1 MLKETLLLDST
12 RPFSDA
18 PNMDIGCPEHSSEGV
33 PSSWYALRVS
43 YSRELKVQDRLNELG
58 VKTFVPMMW
67 RRCPVKP
74 GMTTGNP
81 GMTKGKPGMTT
92 GNPGM
97 TTGNPGMTTV
107 NPGMTKGKPTTSSL
121 PAPTG
126 QSTESLKRMRK
137 NPSRRLVPAV
147 GNLCFAYST
156 RAELEDFIRG
166 YGDTSPVHFYWDR
179 TANKPLTVPEK
190 AMNDFIA
197 VSSTLDEDLIYITE
211 ITSKLREGQTVKVKE
226 GPFKGVEGKVVR
238 IRKSRRILVE
248 LPGMLAVATTYIQP
262 EYLEII

>member
-18 PNMDIGCPEHSSEGV
+18 PNMDIGCPELSSEGV

-43 YSRELKVQDRLNELG
+43 YSRELKVQDKLNELG

-81 GMTKGKPGMTT
+81 GMTKGKPGMTK
-92 GNPGM
+92 GKLGM
-97 TTGNPGMTTV
+97 TTG

-126 QSTESLKRMRK
+126 

-226 GPFKGVEGKVVR
+226 GPFKGIEGKVVR
-238 IRKSRRILVE
+238 IRKSRRILIE

>member
-1 MLKETLLLDST
+1 MLDST

-18 PNMDIGCPEHSSEGV
+18 PNMDIGCTEHSSEGV

-74 GMTTGNP
+74 GMT
-81 GMTKGKPGMTT
+81 KGKQ
-92 GNPGM
+92 
-97 TTGNPGMTTV
+97 
-107 NPGMTKGKPTTSSL
+107 TTSSL

-126 QSTESLKRMRK
+126 K
-137 NPSRRLVPAV
+137 PSRRLVPAV

-166 YGDTSPVHFYWDR
+166 YGETSPVHFYWDR

-226 GPFKGVEGKVVR
+226 GPFKGIEGKVVR

>member
-1 MLKETLLLDST
+1 MLDST

-81 GMTKGKPGMTT
+81 
-92 GNPGM
+92 
-97 TTGNPGMTTV
+97 
-107 NPGMTKGKPTTSSL
+107 
-121 PAPTG
+121 
-126 QSTESLKRMRK
+126 
-137 NPSRRLVPAV
+137 SRRLVPAV

-166 YGDTSPVHFYWDR
+166 YGETSPVHFYWDR

>member
-18 PNMDIGCPEHSSEGV
+18 PNMDIGCPELSSEGV
-33 PSSWYALRVS
+33 PLSWYALRVS
-43 YSRELKVQDRLNELG
+43 YSRELKVQDKLNELG

-74 GMTTGNP
+74 GMTTG
-81 GMTKGKPGMTT
+81 
-92 GNPGM
+92 
-97 TTGNPGMTTV
+97 
-107 NPGMTKGKPTTSSL
+107 
-121 PAPTG
+121 
-126 QSTESLKRMRK
+126 

-166 YGDTSPVHFYWDR
+166 YGETSPVHFYWNR
-179 TANKPLTVPEK
+179 TANSPLTVPEK

-197 VSSTLDEDLIYITE
+197 VSSTLDEELIYITE
-211 ITSKLREGQTVKVKE
+211 ITSKLREGQSVKVKE
-226 GPFKGVEGKVVR
+226 GPFKGIEGKIVR

-248 LPGMLAVATTYIQP
+248 LPGMLAVATTYIAP
-262 EYLEII
+262 ENIEII

>member
-43 YSRELKVQDRLNELG
+43 YSRELKVRDRLNELG

-74 GMTTGNP
+74 GMT
-81 GMTKGKPGMTT
+81 KGQ
-92 GNPGM
+92 
-97 TTGNPGMTTV
+97 
-107 NPGMTKGKPTTSSL
+107 PTTSSL

-226 GPFKGVEGKVVR
+226 GPFKGIEGKVVR

>member
-1 MLKETLLLDST
+1 MLDST

-43 YSRELKVQDRLNELG
+43 YSRELKVRDRLNESG
-58 VKTFVPMMW
+58 IRTFVPMMW

-81 GMTKGKPGMTT
+81 GMTT

-97 TTGNPGMTTV
+97 TTGNPGMTT
-107 NPGMTKGKPTTSSL
+107 GKPTTSSL

-126 QSTESLKRMRK
+126 
-137 NPSRRLVPAV
+137 NPIRRLVPAV

-238 IRKSRRILVE
+238 IRKSRRILIE

>member
-1 MLKETLLLDST
+1 M
-12 RPFSDA
+12 
-18 PNMDIGCPEHSSEGV
+18 
-33 PSSWYALRVS
+33 
-43 YSRELKVQDRLNELG
+43 
-58 VKTFVPMMW
+58 
-67 RRCPVKP
+67 
-74 GMTTGNP
+74 
-81 GMTKGKPGMTT
+81 
-92 GNPGM
+92 
-97 TTGNPGMTTV
+97 
-107 NPGMTKGKPTTSSL
+107 
-121 PAPTG
+121 
-126 QSTESLKRMRK
+126 
-137 NPSRRLVPAV
+137 PAV

-211 ITSKLREGQTVKVKE
+211 ITSKLREGQTVKVNE
-226 GPFKGVEGKVVR
+226 GPFKGIEGKVVR

>member
-1 MLKETLLLDST
+1 MLLDST

-43 YSRELKVQDRLNELG
+43 YSRELKVQDRLNESG
-58 VKTFVPMMW
+58 IRTFVPMMW

-81 GMTKGKPGMTT
+81 GMTTGKPTT
-92 GNPGM
+92 SSLPAP
-97 TTGNPGMTTV
+97 TGK
-107 NPGMTKGKPTTSSL
+107 PGMTKGKPTTSSL

-126 QSTESLKRMRK
+126 

>member
-1 MLKETLLLDST
+1 MLDST

-43 YSRELKVQDRLNELG
+43 YSRELKVRDRLNESG
-58 VKTFVPMMW
+58 IRTFVPMMW
-67 RRCPVKP
+67 RRCPVKR
-74 GMTTGNP
+74 GMTTG
-81 GMTKGKPGMTT
+81 
-92 GNPGM
+92 
-97 TTGNPGMTTV
+97 
-107 NPGMTKGKPTTSSL
+107 
-121 PAPTG
+121 
-126 QSTESLKRMRK
+126 

-166 YGDTSPVHFYWDR
+166 YGETSPVHFYWDR

>member
-1 MLKETLLLDST
+1 MLDST

-43 YSRELKVQDRLNELG
+43 YSRELKVRDRLNELG

-74 GMTTGNP
+74 GMTTG
-81 GMTKGKPGMTT
+81 
-92 GNPGM
+92 
-97 TTGNPGMTTV
+97 
-107 NPGMTKGKPTTSSL
+107 
-121 PAPTG
+121 
-126 QSTESLKRMRK
+126 

-166 YGDTSPVHFYWDR
+166 YGETSPVHFYWDR

-226 GPFKGVEGKVVR
+226 GPFKGIEGKVVR

>member
-1 MLKETLLLDST
+1 MLDST

-43 YSRELKVQDRLNELG
+43 YSRELKVRDRLNESG
-58 VKTFVPMMW
+58 IRSFVPMMW

-74 GMTTGNP
+74 GMTTG
-81 GMTKGKPGMTT
+81 
-92 GNPGM
+92 
-97 TTGNPGMTTV
+97 
-107 NPGMTKGKPTTSSL
+107 
-121 PAPTG
+121 
-126 QSTESLKRMRK
+126 

>member
-1 MLKETLLLDST
+1 MLDST

-43 YSRELKVQDRLNELG
+43 YSRELKVQDRLNESG
-58 VKTFVPMMW
+58 IRTFVPMMW

-81 GMTKGKPGMTT
+81 GMTT

-97 TTGNPGMTTV
+97 TTGK
-107 NPGMTKGKPTTSSL
+107 PGMTKGKPTTSSL

-126 QSTESLKRMRK
+126 

>member
-1 MLKETLLLDST
+1 MLDST

-43 YSRELKVQDRLNELG
+43 YSRELKVRDRLNESG
-58 VKTFVPMMW
+58 IRTFVPMMW

-74 GMTTGNP
+74 GMTTG
-81 GMTKGKPGMTT
+81 
-92 GNPGM
+92 
-97 TTGNPGMTTV
+97 
-107 NPGMTKGKPTTSSL
+107 
-121 PAPTG
+121 
-126 QSTESLKRMRK
+126 

-166 YGDTSPVHFYWDR
+166 YGETSPVHFYWDR

>member
-43 YSRELKVQDRLNELG
+43 YSRELKVRDRLNELG

-74 GMTTGNP
+74 GMT
-81 GMTKGKPGMTT
+81 KGKQ
-92 GNPGM
+92 
-97 TTGNPGMTTV
+97 
-107 NPGMTKGKPTTSSL
+107 TTSSL

-156 RAELEDFIRG
+156 KAELEDFIRG
-166 YGDTSPVHFYWDR
+166 YGETSPVHFYWDR

-226 GPFKGVEGKVVR
+226 GPFKGIEGKVVR

>member
-1 MLKETLLLDST
+1 MLDST

-33 PSSWYALRVS
+33 PLSWYALRVS
-43 YSRELKVQDRLNELG
+43 CSRELKVQDRLNESG
-58 VKTFVPMMW
+58 IRTFVPMMW

-74 GMTTGNP
+74 GMTTG
-81 GMTKGKPGMTT
+81 
-92 GNPGM
+92 
-97 TTGNPGMTTV
+97 
-107 NPGMTKGKPTTSSL
+107 
-121 PAPTG
+121 
-126 QSTESLKRMRK
+126 

-166 YGDTSPVHFYWDR
+166 YGETSPVHFYWDR

-226 GPFKGVEGKVVR
+226 GPFKGIEGKVVR

>member
-81 GMTKGKPGMTT
+81 GMTTGK
-92 GNPGM
+92 
-97 TTGNPGMTTV
+97 
-107 NPGMTKGKPTTSSL
+107 PGMTKGKPTTSSL

-126 QSTESLKRMRK
+126 

>member
-1 MLKETLLLDST
+1 MLDST

-43 YSRELKVQDRLNELG
+43 YSRELKVRDRLNELG

-81 GMTKGKPGMTT
+81 GMTT
-92 GNPGM
+92 G
-97 TTGNPGMTTV
+97 
-107 NPGMTKGKPTTSSL
+107 
-121 PAPTG
+121 
-126 QSTESLKRMRK
+126 